1 MEGTLLQVWSEPAQ
15 PLPCEERVR
24 SDFNSLPS
32 LAANIC
38 PETVKIPDAKRV
50 GRR

>member
-1 MEGTLLQVWSEPAQ
+1 LQSNNCFATEP
-15 PLPCEERVR
+15 
-24 SDFNSLPS
+24 